1 MTTKQKSALGRG
13 MGALLANNVTVAD
26 NSLNAKQEHKDGVN
40 LIPIQKIITNKNQ
53 PRKIFKDKE
62 LYELSLS
69 IKENGVIQPISVTQT
84 EDGKFEIVAGER
96 RYRASKLAG
105 LDSVP
110 AIIKKASKKDL
121 LAISIIENIQ
131 RSDLNCVEE
140 ALAYYQL
147 MNEFN
152 LTQEEV
158 AKKLGKERSSVANLL
173 RILKLPR
180 EVIQFLQREEL
191 SLGHAKVL
199 ASVKEEDKCKRY
211 ADIAATD
218 NLSVRELEK
227 LIKKSPVTK
236 ASNTNKFFDEKVDA
250 LKKKLETKTGFHFN
264 LKTKQNGSG
273 SIEIKFSDEVEFN
286 TIYEYLSK
294 R

>member
-1 MTTKQKSALGRG
+1 MTTKQKSALGKG
-13 MGALLANNVTVAD
+13 MSALLANTSNQSVSINKAETS
-26 NSLNAKQEHKDGVN
+26 NDGVS
-40 LIPIQKIITNKNQ
+40 LIPINKIRANKNQ

-69 IKENGVIQPISVTQT
+69 IKENGVIQPISVTEL
-84 EDGKFEIVAGER
+84 EDGNFEIVAGER

-110 AIIKKASKKDL
+110 AIIKKATKKDL
-121 LAISIIENIQ
+121 LVISIIENIQ

-147 MNEFN
+147 LNEYN

-180 EVIQFLQREEL
+180 EVIQLLQKEEL
-191 SLGHAKVL
+191 TLGHAKVL
-199 ASVKEEDKCKRY
+199 AAVKEDEKCKRL
-211 ADIAATD
+211 AAEAVRD
-218 NLSVRELEK
+218 SLSVRELEK
-227 LIKKSPVTK
+227 LIKKAPTSK
-236 ASNTNKFFDEKVDA
+236 SSKTNKFFDEKVDA
-250 LKKKLETKTGFHFN
+250 LKQKLEAKTGFHFN

-273 SIEIKFSDEVEFN
+273 SIEIKFSDEAEFN

-294 R
+294 K